1 MHPLTKPIRVIFN
14 TREPG
19 YKTKTYLAYLAV
31 FVLAAGDAVRYS
43 IGWFGWGILAATV
56 VIGAVT
62 LIVKNEPRRVL
73 GLIPWPLWLFFT
85 WLVASNFWS
94 HYQGFTLLASLSQL
108 ATSTVALFLAGLF
121 SWRHLLKVLA
131 DTIRFIL
138 TSSFIFE
145 LVAAAIVRGPIP
157 PIFKNYSGDVPPA
170 PAYLWTQ
177 GNLFTGERIQGIV
190 GNSNLLAYVA
200 MIGLIIFAVEL
211 AIIGTKRW
219 VSVLSL
225 VMAVSAIWLAKSSG
239 ITFALAA
246 VAVSAVVSIAAEG
259 KPTEVRHRYYRFAW
273 GAAAITALTVLL
285 FRREVFE
292 LLGKSPDM
300 TGRTGIWK
308 SVLGL
313 IEQRPIVG
321 WGWISHWVPG
331 VEPFEGLAV
340 INNVPYYQA
349 HNAFLDIWL
358 QLGLIGLAIFLV
370 MLFLAFVPLWR
381 LAVRHTSALYLWPI
395 LLLIGLV
402 VQNLAESRMLIEIGW
417 VLIMLLVI
425 KINEPDEKLEPRG
438 RSPKRA
444 RAMATVLG
452 LGSALAR
459 RLGLSKPQD

>member
-19 YKTKTYLAYLAV
+19 YRTKTYLAYLAV
-31 FVLAAGDAVRYS
+31 FLLAAGDAVRYS
-43 IGWFGWGILAATV
+43 VGWFGWGALGAVV
-56 VIGAVT
+56 VIGTVT
-62 LIVKNEPRRVL
+62 LIAKNDPRRIL
-73 GLIPWPLWLFFT
+73 GLIPWPLWIFFT
-85 WLVASNFWS
+85 WMVASNFWS
-94 HYQGFTLLASLSQL
+94 HYQSFTLLASLSQL
-108 ATSTVALFLAGLF
+108 ATTAVALFLAGLF

-138 TSSFIFE
+138 GASFVFE
-145 LVAAAIVRGPIP
+145 FIAAAIVRGPIA
-157 PIFKNYSGDVPPA
+157 PIFKNYEGDVPPA

-177 GNLFTGERIQGIV
+177 GHLFTGDRIQGIV
-190 GNSNLLAYVA
+190 GNSNLLAYIA
-200 MIGLIIFAVEL
+200 MIGLIIFAVEM
-211 AIIGTKRW
+211 AIIGTARW
-219 VSVLSL
+219 VGIVSL
-225 VMAVSAIWLAKSSG
+225 VMAIAAIWLAKSSG

-246 VAVSAVVSIAAEG
+246 VAVSAIVSIAAEG
-259 KPTEVRHRYYRFAW
+259 KPTETRHRYYRFAW
-273 GAAAITALTVLL
+273 AGAAIVALAVLL

-313 IEQRPIVG
+313 IEQRPIIG

-331 VEPFEGLAV
+331 VEPFEGLAL

-358 QLGLIGLAIFLV
+358 QLGLIGLL
-370 MLFLAFVPLWR
+370 LFGIVLLFTFIPLWR

-395 LLLIGLV
+395 LLMIGLV

-417 VLIMLLVI
+417 VLMMMLVI
-425 KINEPDEKLEPRG
+425 KVTEPDEKLEPRG

-444 RAMATVLG
+444 RFFATLLG
-452 LGSALAR
+452 LGSGLAK
-459 RLGLSKPQD
+459 RLGLAKQ

>member
-19 YKTKTYLAYLAV
+19 YRSKTYLAYLAV
-31 FVLAAGDAVRYS
+31 FLLAAGDAVRYTV
-43 IGWFGWGILAATV
+43 GWFGWGALGAV
-56 VIGAVT
+56 VVAGAVT
-62 LIVKNEPRRVL
+62 LIVRNDPRRIL
-73 GLIPWPLWLFFT
+73 GLIPWPLWLFFA
-85 WLVASNFWS
+85 WMVASNFWS
-94 HYQGFTLLASLSQL
+94 NYQSFTLLACIAQI
-108 ATSTVALFLAGLF
+108 ATTVVGLFFAGLF

-131 DTIRFIL
+131 DSIRFIL
-138 TSSFIFE
+138 GASFIFE
-145 LVAAAIVRGPIP
+145 FVAAAVVRGPIA

-177 GNLFTGERIQGIV
+177 GNLFTGDRIQGIV

-200 MIGLIIFAVEL
+200 MIGLIIFAVEM
-211 AIIGTKRW
+211 AIIGTQRW
-219 VSVLSL
+219 VSVASL
-225 VMAVSAIWLAKSSG
+225 LMAGTAIWLAKSSG
-239 ITFALAA
+239 IAFALAA

-259 KPTEVRHRYYRFAW
+259 KPIETRHRYYRVAW
-273 GAAAITALTVLL
+273 AAAALFAATVLL
-285 FRREVFE
+285 LRREVFE

-340 INNVPYYQA
+340 INKVPYYQA

-358 QLGLIGLAIFLV
+358 QLGIIGLALFALT
-370 MLFLAFVPLWR
+370 LFLTFVPLWR

-395 LLLIGLV
+395 LLLIGLI

-417 VLIMLLVI
+417 VLTSMLII
-425 KINEPDEKLEPRG
+425 KVNEPDEKLEPRG

-444 RAMATVLG
+444 RAKATLTA
-452 LGSALAR
+452 LGSGLAK
-459 RLGLSKPQD
+459 RLGLPSR

>member
-19 YKTKTYLAYLAV
+19 YRSKTYLAYLAV
-31 FVLAAGDAVRYS
+31 FLLAAGDAVRYS
-43 IGWFGWGILAATV
+43 LGWFGWGALGAV
-56 VIGAVT
+56 VVVGAVT
-62 LIVKNEPRRVL
+62 LIARNDPRRIL

-85 WLVASNFWS
+85 WMVASNFWS
-94 HYQGFTLLASLSQL
+94 NYQSFTLLACIAQI
-108 ATSTVALFLAGLF
+108 ATTVVGLFFAGLF

-131 DTIRFIL
+131 DSIRFIL
-138 TSSFIFE
+138 GASFIFE
-145 LVAAAIVRGPIP
+145 FVAAAIVRGPIA

-177 GNLFTGERIQGIV
+177 GNLFTGDRIQGIV

-211 AIIGTKRW
+211 AIIGTQRW
-219 VSVLSL
+219 VSVVSL
-225 VMAVSAIWLAKSSG
+225 LMAGGAIWLAKSSG
-239 ITFALAA
+239 IAFALAA

-259 KPTEVRHRYYRFAW
+259 KPTEVRHRYYRVAW
-273 GAAAITALTVLL
+273 AAAALAAATVLL

-340 INNVPYYQA
+340 INKVPYYQA

-358 QLGLIGLAIFLV
+358 QLGIIGLALFTLA
-370 MLFLAFVPLWR
+370 LFLTFVPLWR

-395 LLLIGLV
+395 LLLIGLI

-417 VLIMLLVI
+417 VLTSMLII
-425 KINEPDEKLEPRG
+425 KVNEPDEKLEPRG

-444 RAMATVLG
+444 RAKATLSA
-452 LGSALAR
+452 LGSGLAK
-459 RLGLSKPQD
+459 RLGSPGR